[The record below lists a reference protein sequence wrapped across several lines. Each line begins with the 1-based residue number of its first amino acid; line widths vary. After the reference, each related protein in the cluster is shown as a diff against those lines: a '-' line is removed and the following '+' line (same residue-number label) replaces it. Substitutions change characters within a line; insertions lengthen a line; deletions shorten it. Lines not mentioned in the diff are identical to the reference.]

1 MSKFGFQSCSQNL
14 EWPCKLSTT
23 YNPIDTSL
31 NFTQDKKVI
40 RVKKLAKLAI
50 QQGARDAE
58 SYLIVFIIYV

>member
-1 MSKFGFQSCSQNL
+1 MSKFGFLSCSQNL
-14 EWPCKLSTT
+14 EGPCKLSTT